1 MTGRTIC
8 LIGFGEVGQTLARD
22 LQSIGATLAAWD
34 VKFADP
40 DSIPS
45 RAVPT
50 SGVRAAGSA
59 AEAIRGAAL
68 VICAVTATDCVA
80 AAESAAPLLER
91 GSYYFD
97 LNSVSP
103 ATKIAA
109 QAAIGRGAGRFVEA
123 AVMSP
128 IQPAGVR
135 SPILA
140 GGPHAASFLLIAQ
153 GLGFA
158 RMSVVSDAVG
168 RASASKMCRSVV
180 IKGVEALLTE
190 SLAAA
195 RHYGVE
201 DAVLDSLGEL
211 LPARDWRALSSH
223 MIRRSLHHG
232 RRRAAEM
239 REVAVTV
246 REAGVTPWMS
256 EATVA
261 RQDWAA
267 DRMMTPAATEAI
279 LPLLDAIL
287 ATIDCETGERRC

>member
-1 MTGRTIC
+1 MTGRTVC

-22 LQSIGATLAAWD
+22 LQSIGATLVAWD
-34 VKFADP
+34 VKFPDP

-59 AEAIRGAAL
+59 AEAIRGAAV
-68 VICAVTATDCVA
+68 VISALTATDCVA
-80 AAESAAPLLER
+80 AAESATPLLEP
-91 GSYYFD
+91 GSYFLD

-103 ATKIAA
+103 ATKIAT
-109 QAAIGRGAGRFVEA
+109 QAAIARGAGRFVEA

-135 SPILA
+135 SPMLA
-140 GGPHAASFLLIAQ
+140 GGPHAAAFLPIAQ
-153 GLGFA
+153 ELGFA

-168 RASASKMCRSVV
+168 RASASKMCRSVM

-211 LPARDWRALSSH
+211 LPARDWRALSSY
-223 MIRRSLHHG
+223 MIRRSLQHG

-267 DRMMTPAATEAI
+267 DRMMPGTTEAI

-287 ATIDCETGERRC
+287 ATIDRETGERRC

>member
-1 MTGRTIC
+1 MTNRTVC
-8 LIGFGEVGQTLARD
+8 LIGFGEVGQTLAKD
-22 LQSIGATLAAWD
+22 LQSMGIPLAAWD
-34 VKFADP
+34 LKFPDR

-45 RAVPT
+45 RAVST
-50 SGVRAAGSA
+50 SGVRVAASA
-59 AEAIRGAAL
+59 SDAIRDASV
-68 VICAVTATDCVA
+68 VISAVTATDCTA
-80 AAESAAPLLER
+80 AAQSAAPLLQP
-91 GSYYFD
+91 GSYFLD

-103 ATKIAA
+103 AAKIAA
-109 QAAIGRGAGRFVEA
+109 HAAITRGTGRFVEA

-140 GGPHAASFLLIAQ
+140 GGPHAAAFLPIAQ
-153 GLGFA
+153 ELGFA

-168 RASASKMCRSVV
+168 RAAASKMCRSVM

-211 LPARDWRALSSH
+211 LPARDWRALSSY
-223 MIRRSLHHG
+223 MIRRSLQHG

-267 DRMMTPAATEAI
+267 DRMMPGATEAI

-287 ATIDCETGERRC
+287 ATIGRETGERRC